1 MSSSMIVEEYTIK
14 FNSAGKPPQMSGK
27 EEAVMQLLSDGKP
40 HSLDE
45 LAALGLT
52 DNERKALL
60 RALCDEEK
68 IRIVDGKIMK

>member
-1 MSSSMIVEEYTIK
+1 MC
-14 FNSAGKPPQMSGK
+14 GK